1 MEEPEEETI
10 KQELTEETPTETK
23 PRWWPAII
31 ISACLAIVL
40 TAIWSGSGDNQ
51 QERVLQT
58 AGALIISFVLLTIWA
73 LIFSRFSKQLRLRIL
88 FSLIGAFALFAACFR
103 FDQVSGNMVPIFEW
117 RWANRSLPEVA
128 IDGQSPGPTTSDSN
142 TTGLSFPQF
151 LGPTRDCKTPG
162 PGLATDWKTNP
173 PKEMWRQDIGA
184 AWSGFVVSA
193 HRAITQ
199 EQRDENEVVSCYD
212 LLTGKMLWMH
222 SNPGHYNTKIAG
234 EGPRATPAIHNG
246 KVYALG
252 ATGILNCLELP
263 TGKPV
268 WQRNIASDAGLKV
281 DDEVDQTGAAKKRN
295 KAKEWGYSSSPLI
308 VEDKVIVSAGGEA
321 GKSLL
326 AYNLDTGKPVWSGG
340 DSRAGYSSAC
350 VATIHGE
357 KQILIFNQ
365 DGLAAHK
372 SETGSVVWSFKWEAG
387 VPHVSMP
394 VALANNQILI
404 SLGYGQGSKL
414 IQVNKSEE
422 SYSANEL
429 WSSRF
434 MKAKFTNLIAHQGH
448 IYGLDDGIFACI
460 NQEDG
465 RRNWKDG
472 RFGHGQ
478 ILMRANHIL
487 IMAENGEVILI
498 EASPKRQIE
507 VSRFAALDGKTWNPH
522 TLVGKYLLVR
532 NHREAACY
540 KLPLTKT
547 PTDTPAQE

>member
-1 MEEPEEETI
+1 MEEPEEE
-10 KQELTEETPTETK
+10 KVEQEPIEESPVEIK
-23 PRWWPAII
+23 PRWWPAIL
-31 ISACLAIVL
+31 ISACLAIGL

-51 QERVLQT
+51 QDRVLKT
-58 AGALIISFVLLTIWA
+58 GGILIVSFLLLIIWA
-73 LIFSRFSKQLRLRIL
+73 LIFSRFSKQLRLRLL
-88 FSLIGAFALFAACFR
+88 FSIIGAFALFGACFR
-103 FDQVSGNMVPIFEW
+103 FDQVSGNMVPLFEW
-117 RWANRSLPEVA
+117 RWAKRSLPEVA
-128 IDGQSPGPTTSDSN
+128 DDGRTSGLTDLDSN
-142 TTGLSFPQF
+142 STEFSFPQF

-162 PGLATDWKTNP
+162 PKLAIDWKSSP

-199 EQRDENEVVSCYD
+199 EQRDENEVVSCYH

-234 EGPRATPAIHNG
+234 EGPRATPAIHEE

-252 ATGILNCLELP
+252 ATGILNCLELA

-281 DDEVDQTGAAKKRN
+281 DDEMDQTGASKKRN
-295 KAKEWGYSSSPLI
+295 KAKEWGYSSSPL
-308 VEDKVIVSAGGEA
+308 VLDGKVIVSAGGEA

-326 AYNLDTGKPVWSGG
+326 AYNLETGEPAWTGG
-340 DSRAGYSSAC
+340 NSRAGYSSAI

-357 KQILIFNQ
+357 EQVLIFNQ
-365 DGLAAHK
+365 DGLAAH
-372 SETGSVVWSFKWEAG
+372 SPETGSVIWSFKWEVG

-394 VALANNQILI
+394 LALADNQILL

-414 IQVNKSEE
+414 IQVNKEGE
-422 SYSANEL
+422 SYSANEI
-429 WSSRF
+429 WNSRF
-434 MKAKFTNLIAHQGH
+434 MKAKFTNLISHEGH

-460 NQEDG
+460 DQEDG
-465 RRNWKDG
+465 RKKWKDG

-487 IMAENGEVILI
+487 IMAETGEVILI

-507 VSRFAALDGKTWNPH
+507 LSRFGALDSKTWNPH
-522 TLVGKYLLVR
+522 TLAGQYLLVR

-540 KLPLTKT
+540 KLPVTGNTTGT
-547 PTDTPAQE
+547 PKQK

>member
-1 MEEPEEETI
+1 MEEPEEEALE
-10 KQELTEETPTETK
+10 QEPIEEIPTEIK

-31 ISACLAIVL
+31 ISACLAVVL
-40 TAIWSGSGDNQ
+40 TTIWSGSGDNQ
-51 QERVLQT
+51 QERVLKT
-58 AGALIISFVLLTIWA
+58 GGVLIISFVLLTIWV

-88 FSLIGAFALFAACFR
+88 FSLIGAFALFGACFR

-117 RWANRSLPEVA
+117 RWAKRSLPEVA
-128 IDGQSPGPTTSDSN
+128 DDRQSSSSTGLDSN
-142 TTGLSFPQF
+142 STQFSFPQF

-162 PGLATDWKTNP
+162 PKLIADWESNP
-173 PKEMWRQDIGA
+173 PEQMWRQDIGA

-193 HRAITQ
+193 NRAITQ
-199 EQRDENEVVSCYD
+199 EQRGENEIVSCYD

-222 SNPGHYNTKIAG
+222 SNPGRYDTKIAG
-234 EGPRATPAIHNG
+234 EGPRATPTIHKKN
-246 KVYALG
+246 VYALG
-252 ATGILNCLELP
+252 ATGILNCLELE

-268 WQRNIASDAGLKV
+268 WQRNIASDAGLEN
-281 DDEVDQTGAAKKRN
+281 DDEVDQTGASKKRN

-308 VEDKVIVSAGGEA
+308 LEGKVIVSAGGES

-326 AYNLDTGKPVWSGG
+326 AYNLDSGEPVWSGG
-340 DSRAGYSSAC
+340 NSRAGYSSAHT
-350 VATIHGE
+350 ATIHGE
-357 KQILIFNQ
+357 EQVLIFNQ
-365 DGLAAHK
+365 EELTAHAPK
-372 SETGSVVWSFKWEAG
+372 TGSVIWSFEWKVG

-394 VALANNQILI
+394 VILNDNQILL

-414 IQVNKSEE
+414 VQVTKNEG

-434 MKAKFTNLIAHQGH
+434 MKAKFTNLVSHEGH

-465 RRNWKDG
+465 RRKWKDG

-487 IMAENGEVILI
+487 VMAENGEVILI
-498 EASPKRQIE
+498 EASPEEQIE
-507 VSRFAALDGKTWNPH
+507 LSRFAALDGKTWNPH
-522 TLVGKYLLVR
+522 TLVGEYLLVR

-540 KLPLTKT
+540 KLPVTGT
-547 PTDTPAQE
+547 PKQK